1 MFVGLLAY
9 HTDRNLITAITARP
23 WRREDSR
30 VVRSIVVPRLPRKKL
45 LRNSLIVSDL
55 FFLYT
60 HWWLFLEIITYV
72 YSVFGVEAGDLT
84 STTTGLDL
92 DSMLDR
98 SDSDL
103 STNDARTIRKQL
115 EGLENMYSEVRRIFI
130 ENFEILIF
138 SIFFFSYSNNILY
151 HVMRYAKRTNINK
164 KENFFA
170 SKGKRFHFS
179 FIVTI
184 SR

>member
-55 FFLYT
+55 FFFFFFCTRVDDYS
-60 HWWLFLEIITYV
+60 FLETITSIV

-115 EGLENMYSEVRRIFI
+115 EGLENMYSEVRRIFM
-130 ENFEILIF
+130 ENFENIDFFNIF
-138 SIFFFSYSNNILY
+138 LFIF
-151 HVMRYAKRTNINK
+151 
-164 KENFFA
+164 E
-170 SKGKRFHFS
+170 
-179 FIVTI
+179 
-184 SR
+184 

>member
-1 MFVGLLAY
+1 MHVCGSFSLPYGSKPNYSDYSKAMEKRGFSSNSKHRGASTSKKDAAKKFSHREWSLPFFFFV
-9 HTDRNLITAITARP
+9 
-23 WRREDSR
+23 R
-30 VVRSIVVPRLPRKKL
+30 V
-45 LRNSLIVSDL
+45 DD
-55 FFLYT
+55 Y
-60 HWWLFLEIITYV
+60 LFLEIITYV

-130 ENFEILIF
+130 KKFWNIDFFNIFLFIL
-138 SIFFFSYSNNILY
+138 
-151 HVMRYAKRTNINK
+151 
-164 KENFFA
+164 E
-170 SKGKRFHFS
+170 
-179 FIVTI
+179 
-184 SR
+184 

>member
-1 MFVGLLAY
+1 M
-9 HTDRNLITAITARP
+9 I
-23 WRREDSR
+23 
-30 VVRSIVVPRLPRKKL
+30 
-45 LRNSLIVSDL
+45 
-55 FFLYT
+55 FFFCTRIDDYS
-60 HWWLFLEIITYV
+60 FLEIITYV

-151 HVMRYAKRTNINK
+151 CDAICDAICVMRYAKKTNVNK

>member
-30 VVRSIVVPRLPRKKL
+30 VVRSIVVPRLPRKTL

-55 FFLYT
+55 FLFFFCIRVDDY
-60 HWWLFLEIITYV
+60 LFLEIITYV

-115 EGLENMYSEVRRIFI
+115 EGLENMYSEVRCIFI
-130 ENFEILIF
+130 
-138 SIFFFSYSNNILY
+138 
-151 HVMRYAKRTNINK
+151 K
-164 KENFFA
+164 KF
-170 SKGKRFHFS
+170 
-179 FIVTI
+179 
-184 SR
+184 

>member
-23 WRREDSR
+23 WRREGSPA
-30 VVRSIVVPRLPRKKL
+30 VQSIVVPRLPRKKL
-45 LRNSLIVSDL
+45 RRSSLIVSS
-55 FFLYT
+55 LYSSSPFPFPFCFAFSFRK
-60 HWWLFLEIITYV
+60 WLLLTPRGYKGNV
-72 YSVFGVEAGDLT
+72 YSVFGVEAADLT

-115 EGLENMYSEVRRIFI
+115 EGLENMYSEVGVFNFNVNFNFAKLYYECNIF
-130 ENFEILIF
+130 L
-138 SIFFFSYSNNILY
+138 
-151 HVMRYAKRTNINK
+151 RQR
-164 KENFFA
+164 
-170 SKGKRFHFS
+170 
-179 FIVTI
+179 
-184 SR
+184 

>member
-55 FFLYT
+55 FFCTRIDDYS
-60 HWWLFLEIITYV
+60 FLEIITYV

-151 HVMRYAKRTNINK
+151 HVWCDMQK
-164 KENFFA
+164 KQMLIRKKIFLHPKEKDFI
-170 SKGKRFHFS
+170 FHL
-179 FIVTI
+179 
-184 SR
+184 

>member
-30 VVRSIVVPRLPRKKL
+30 VVRSIVVPRLPRKTL

-55 FFLYT
+55 FLFFCTRVDDY
-60 HWWLFLEIITYV
+60 LFLEIITYV

-130 ENFEILIF
+130 
-138 SIFFFSYSNNILY
+138 
-151 HVMRYAKRTNINK
+151 K
-164 KENFFA
+164 KF
-170 SKGKRFHFS
+170 
-179 FIVTI
+179 
-184 SR
+184 

>member
-1 MFVGLLAY
+1 MEKRGFSSSSKHRGASTSKKEAAKKFS
-9 HTDRNLITAITARP
+9 H
-23 WRREDSR
+23 REWS
-30 VVRSIVVPRLPRKKL
+30 
-45 LRNSLIVSDL
+45 
-55 FFLYT
+55 FFFCTRIDDYS
-60 HWWLFLEIITYV
+60 FLEIITYV

-115 EGLENMYSEVRRIFI
+115 EGLENMYSEVRCIFI

-151 HVMRYAKRTNINK
+151 HVWCDMQKEQMLIRK
-164 KENFFA
+164 KIFLHPKEKDFI
-170 SKGKRFHFS
+170 FHL
-179 FIVTI
+179 
-184 SR
+184 

>member
-30 VVRSIVVPRLPRKKL
+30 VVRSIVVPRLPRKTL

-55 FFLYT
+55 FLFFFVRVDDY
-60 HWWLFLEIITYV
+60 LFLEIITYV

-115 EGLENMYSEVRRIFI
+115 EGLENMYSEVRCIFI
-130 ENFEILIF
+130 
-138 SIFFFSYSNNILY
+138 
-151 HVMRYAKRTNINK
+151 K
-164 KENFFA
+164 KF
-170 SKGKRFHFS
+170 
-179 FIVTI
+179 
-184 SR
+184 

>member
-30 VVRSIVVPRLPRKKL
+30 VVRSIVVPRLPRKTL

-55 FFLYT
+55 FLFFFCTRVDDY
-60 HWWLFLEIITYV
+60 LFLEIITYV

-130 ENFEILIF
+130 
-138 SIFFFSYSNNILY
+138 
-151 HVMRYAKRTNINK
+151 K
-164 KENFFA
+164 KF
-170 SKGKRFHFS
+170 
-179 FIVTI
+179 
-184 SR
+184 

>member
-55 FFLYT
+55 FFFCTRIDDYS
-60 HWWLFLEIITYV
+60 FLEIITYV

-151 HVMRYAKRTNINK
+151 HV
-164 KENFFA
+164 
-170 SKGKRFHFS
+170 
-179 FIVTI
+179 
-184 SR
+184 

>member
-1 MFVGLLAY
+1 MGLLAY

-55 FFLYT
+55 FFFFFFCTRVDDYS
-60 HWWLFLEIITYV
+60 FLETITSIV

-115 EGLENMYSEVRRIFI
+115 EGLENMYSEVRRIFM
-130 ENFEILIF
+130 ENFENIDFFNIF
-138 SIFFFSYSNNILY
+138 LFIF
-151 HVMRYAKRTNINK
+151 
-164 KENFFA
+164 E
-170 SKGKRFHFS
+170 
-179 FIVTI
+179 
-184 SR
+184 